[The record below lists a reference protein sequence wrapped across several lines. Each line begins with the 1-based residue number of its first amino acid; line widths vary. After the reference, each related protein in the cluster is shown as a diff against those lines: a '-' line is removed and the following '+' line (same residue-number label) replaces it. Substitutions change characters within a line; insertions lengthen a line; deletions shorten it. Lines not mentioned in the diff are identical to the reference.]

1 MRVRGR
7 EAAGWI
13 DYDWT
18 SEVSAAIDPKRT
30 SAGTSRAYRMI
41 PLKTFGV

>member
-18 SEVSAAIDPKRT
+18 SEVSAAIDPLPPFVRQR
-30 SAGTSRAYRMI
+30 SGPS
-41 PLKTFGV
+41 